1 MTDCL
6 RRPLSPREWQVARLV
21 GKGKS
26 YCAIGDELN
35 ITEGTARVHVNNIV
49 NQLPWNFNRDL
60 KPYRRVMLWVIE
72 HGKENAA

>member
-1 MTDCL
+1 MTEGL
-6 RRPLSPREWQVARLV
+6 RRPLSTREWEVARLV

-26 YCAIGDELN
+26 YCAIGEALS

-49 NQLPWNFNRDL
+49 DQLPWNFNRDL

-72 HGKENAA
+72 NEQKNVA